1 MKRKDLIIKRIFDLS
16 LSIVLLL
23 LFGWLILIF
32 MFMAWLDTKQL
43 GIFKQQRVGKNGRL
57 FEIYKLRSMKMMP
70 DNRLNVTRLGHFWR
84 RTKLDEL
91 PQLLNVLLG
100 DMSLV
105 GPRPDITG
113 FADILEGDDRI
124 ILSVKPGITGPA
136 SLYFKNEEHLLAQQT
151 DPEFYNRTVIWPKK
165 VELNKTYIAEYS
177 FYKDIIIILK
187 TICTSFGTSLRAWRS
202 NL

>member
-1 MKRKDLIIKRIFDLS
+1 MKKKDLILKRLFDLVVS
-16 LSIVLLL
+16 AVLLL
-23 LFGWLILIF
+23 LLGWLILIF
-32 MFMAWLDTKQL
+32 ILMAWLDTSQG

-91 PQLLNVLLG
+91 PQLVNVLLG

-105 GPRPDITG
+105 GPRPDIAG
-113 FADILEGDDRI
+113 FADMLEGDDRI

-136 SLYFKNEEHLLAQQT
+136 SIFFRNEEHILAQQI
-151 DPEFYNRTVIWPKK
+151 DPEDYNRTVMWPKK

-187 TICTSFGTSLRAWRS
+187 TICTSFGPSLRTK
-202 NL
+202 

>member
-1 MKRKDLIIKRIFDLS
+1 
-16 LSIVLLL
+16 
-23 LFGWLILIF
+23 
-32 MFMAWLDTKQL
+32 MAWLDTKQL

>member
-1 MKRKDLIIKRIFDLS
+1 MIKRIFDLS

-32 MFMAWLDTKQL
+32 VFMAWLDTKQL

-105 GPRPDITG
+105 GPRPDIAG
-113 FADILEGDDRI
+113 FVDMLEGDDRI

>member
-32 MFMAWLDTKQL
+32 VFMAWLDTKQL

-105 GPRPDITG
+105 GPRPDIAG
-113 FADILEGDDRI
+113 FVDMLEGDDRI